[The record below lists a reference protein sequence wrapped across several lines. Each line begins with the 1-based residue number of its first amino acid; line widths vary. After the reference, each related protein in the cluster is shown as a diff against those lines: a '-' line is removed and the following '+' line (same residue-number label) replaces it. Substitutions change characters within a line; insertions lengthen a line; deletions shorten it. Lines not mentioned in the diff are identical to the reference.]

1 MKTNEIDLTQCNNC
15 RFRAVVD
22 GKEVTG
28 RIEKSKRSFLLT
40 GDDVFGC
47 AVTPAEL
54 ENLLRGV
61 DLTVEDEGSY
71 ISGFEIEPRDPETC
85 KDWQVGDKVC
95 EKEHR
100 NACYEVI
107 FCSGELVIFKDW
119 NNYASNPMTCSEAF
133 TKFGLRLVLTDIERR
148 IIEKRKKAEWKPQ
161 DGDYEE
167 QQEE

>member
-85 KDWQVGDKVC
+85 KDWQVGVQGLEQLREQPDDLLRSVHKIRVASRPYRYR
-95 EKEHR
+95 EADNRE
-100 NACYEVI
+100 AEE
-107 FCSGELVIFKDW
+107 SGV
-119 NNYASNPMTCSEAF
+119 EAA
-133 TKFGLRLVLTDIERR
+133 GWRL
-148 IIEKRKKAEWKPQ
+148 
-161 DGDYEE
+161 
-167 QQEE
+167 